1 MQDSSSSPMIEVNK
15 LTKFY
20 GDFPAIENVS
30 FTVAKGEILGFLGPN
45 GAGKTTVMR
54 ILTGF
59 MPPTS
64 GSAKIAGLDVVD
76 QSLEARRHIGY
87 LPETVPLYTEMSV
100 EEYLKFMGSIR
111 GMDAKWRDRR
121 VDEVIG
127 ICRIEEYQHSLIGK
141 LSKGYRQRVGV
152 AQAILH
158 EPDVLILDEP
168 TVGIDPIQVVETRNL
183 IKGFGGEQTVILS
196 THILPEVSMV
206 CGRVIII
213 HEGQVVAIDK
223 PENLSERLRGTEKL
237 EVDIRG
243 PSAEVMPAI
252 RGIQGV
258 QEVTRVDRDDVGIY
272 LIETP
277 SGSDIREKISNLVH
291 DKGWGLL
298 RLQPIQMS
306 LEEIFIR
313 LTDME
318 SEPR

>member
-1 MQDSSSSPMIEVNK
+1 MQDSSNSPMIEVNN

-20 GDFPAIENVS
+20 GDFPAIENLS

-45 GAGKTTVMR
+45 GAGKTTAMR

-76 QSLEARRHIGY
+76 QSLDARRHIGY

-127 ICRIEEYQHSLIGK
+127 ICRLEEYQHSHIAK

-158 EPDVLILDEP
+158 EPEVLILDEP

-183 IKGFGGEQTVILS
+183 IKGFGGDQTVILS

-213 HEGQVVAIDK
+213 HEGQVVAIDR

-243 PSAEVMPAI
+243 PAAEIMPAI
-252 RGIQGV
+252 RDIQGV
-258 QEVTRVDRDDVGIY
+258 QEVSRIDREGVGIY

-277 SGSDIREKISNLVH
+277 NGSDVRERISNLVH
-291 DKGWGLL
+291 EKGWGLL

-306 LEEIFIR
+306 LEEFFLR

-318 SEPR
+318 SESR